1 MFCNYRDLPKLGTIT
16 ALTISSQKVSQS
28 NLLFFGDFFPSGV
41 WRPFD
46 GEMILWSPWWVG
58 DHPDGGR
65 DHNCGRVALAESSNA
80 GKWASGDCEYPHR
93 YICERGF

>member
-1 MFCNYRDLPKLGTIT
+1 MQLQGLAEAWYYHSANDLKSEGVSKQFIT
-16 ALTISSQKVSQS
+16 FGE
-28 NLLFFGDFFPSGV
+28 FFTSGV
-41 WRPFD
+41 WRQFD
-46 GEMILWSPWWVG
+46 GDMILWSPWWVG

-80 GKWASGDCEYPHR
+80 GKWASGDCEYSHR